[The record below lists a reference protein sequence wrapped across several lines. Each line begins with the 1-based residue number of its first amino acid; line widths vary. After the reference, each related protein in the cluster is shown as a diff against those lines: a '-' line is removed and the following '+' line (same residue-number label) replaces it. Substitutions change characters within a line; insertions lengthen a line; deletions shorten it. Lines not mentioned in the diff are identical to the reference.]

1 MDYLP
6 YQQAVASFIDVLEHV
21 QPGQWETPALGEW
34 SVRELAGHTLRSLAV
49 VPEFAATTA
58 EEVAVDS
65 PAAYYRAALS
75 APGINQQVA
84 ERGHAAG
91 AALGPDPL
99 AVVRPA
105 TERALA
111 ALAGVADDA
120 RWTVNVGGMRAA
132 DYMPSRVLE
141 LTVHTLDL
149 AQAIGYPIQ
158 PGRDALGVVL
168 HLLAEL
174 AVDSPHAGA
183 LALVATGRRVPGSFT
198 VLG

>member
-1 MDYLP
+1 MYYVP
-6 YQQAVASFIDVLEHV
+6 YQQAVASFIEVLEQV
-21 QPGQWETPALGEW
+21 RPEQWDAPALGEW
-34 SVRELAGHTLRSLAV
+34 NVRELAGHTLRSLAV

-58 EEVAVDS
+58 ERVDVDS
-65 PAAYYRAALS
+65 PATYYRTALS

-91 AALGPDPL
+91 KALGVDPL

-105 TERALA
+105 AKRALA
-111 ALAGVADDA
+111 TLAAVPDDA
-120 RWTVNVGGMRAA
+120 LWTVNVGGMRAA

-158 PGRDALGVVL
+158 PGREALGVVL

-183 LALVATGRRVPGSFT
+183 LALAATGRPVPPFT

>member
-1 MDYLP
+1 MDYPP
-6 YQQAVASFIDVLEHV
+6 YRQAVASFIEVLEQV
-21 QPGQWETPALGEW
+21 RPEQWDLPALGEW
-34 SVRELAGHTLRSLAV
+34 NVRELAGHTARSLAAV
-49 VPEFAATTA
+49 IEFAATTA

-65 PAAYYRAALS
+65 PAAYYRAALA

-105 TERALA
+105 AERALA
-111 ALAGVADDA
+111 TLGSVPNDA
-120 RWTVNVGGMRAA
+120 RWTVNVGGMWAA
-132 DYMPSRVLE
+132 DYMPSRVME
-141 LTVHTLDL
+141 LTIHTLDL
-149 AQAIGYPIQ
+149 AQAIGYPVQ
-158 PGRDALGVVL
+158 PGREALSVVL

-174 AVDSPHAGA
+174 ALDSPQGGA
-183 LALVATGRRVPGSFT
+183 LALVATGRRVDAPFT

>member
-1 MDYLP
+1 MDYSP
-6 YQQAVASFIDVLEHV
+6 YRQAVASFIEVLEQV
-21 QPGQWETPALGEW
+21 RPEQWDLPALGEW
-34 SVRELAGHTLRSLAV
+34 NVRELAGHTARSLAAV
-49 VPEFAATTA
+49 IEFAATTA

-105 TERALA
+105 AERALA
-111 ALAGVADDA
+111 TLGSVPDDA
-120 RWTVNVGGMRAA
+120 RWTVNVGGMWAA
-132 DYMPSRVLE
+132 DYMPSRVME
-141 LTVHTLDL
+141 LTIHTLDL
-149 AQAIGYPIQ
+149 AQAIGYSVQ
-158 PGRDALGVVL
+158 PGREALSVVL

-174 AVDSPHAGA
+174 ALDSPHGGA
-183 LALVATGRRVPGSFT
+183 LALVATGRRVDAPFT